1 MADGQVVFEITADG
15 KHAIASVKDITAAIQ
30 SESKKWD
37 RAAGEATDNIEDSFL
52 SMAKKVAA
60 GLSAAKIGKAL
71 LDIGKDAIN
80 AASDLAEVQNVV
92 DVTFGDGAKQIESW
106 AKTAGRQFG
115 LTETQAKKFTST
127 IGAMM
132 KSAGMSGDE
141 IVEMSTDLAGLAADM
156 ASFYNLDFETAFQK
170 IRSGIS
176 GETEP
181 LKQLGVNMSVANLE
195 AFALEKGITKA
206 FNAMSQSEQTMLRYQ
221 YLMQATA
228 DAQGDFS
235 RTADGFANATR
246 RVETALDTIR
256 TKGGG
261 LLMTIIEP
269 ITTGL
274 AGLLESVTAQPE
286 ETLFDRINNIQ
297 VETDQKIADIGKVAA
312 EAEALIEKLNLIT
325 GTSAGE
331 ALSKMAVGA
340 NKLNANAP
348 ETWTALFGSL
358 ANVDGLQN
366 VFGSNS
372 VAGKNIEDL
381 ANALSSAEVNT
392 DKAEAWKTFLG
403 ALSDNADAVA
413 NLTGKS
419 VEETAAWLNS
429 LSEAVNS
436 IDASDAEAWNSL
448 LTTLVAGFSADT
460 PEGAKFIQSLAEQF
474 LAMGSD
480 SDVAAQGLAAL
491 GYTSEQIADKQSEWL
506 KVCKDLVK
514 TIPGLSS
521 VINTETGEV
530 KGGIGAL
537 EDYVKEWKASQE
549 KLLYWKAY
557 YAKKAAQQEAEN
569 QLYSLEIEAG
579 GLRIG
584 ARKAREEFE
593 KEFSDVSQGQKDSWF
608 GDLAMDRPLS
618 GRAKEY
624 TDAWLAVTDAEAKAT
639 EAENKYNTAVEQNSE
654 IIKQN
659 ENEKQ
664 YLIETVGELTE
675 EEIKAGEAGQQSGE
689 DTSDAWKKSIV
700 TVQEAIKAMAD
711 YAQSVHDATAQAVNS
726 VISGFESVHK
736 AGDEFRTKSN
746 ELAAQE
752 TEALNKY
759 TNVWQ
764 KWGSDNT
771 ALRKMKEYVDAG
783 GKLTDAEKQAYEALV
798 NVRNAQNELNQS
810 MEKYK
815 PETMAA
821 GLQSQIDY
829 MQEYLD
835 NLEKAR
841 ELGYSNDLLASL
853 SDGSA
858 ESAEYLNSLVN
869 SGQSKQDIE
878 KLNKLYAD
886 VQSKKEEFT
895 TGLTEQ
901 KLAVDETY
909 QAMVDKAKEAVGEL
923 FLGEEASSAMADL
936 VGGLASGLSEN
947 ESQVA
952 AAVQAIIDDL
962 NRLNTFGVS
971 VNLGSFGSI
980 NLNLNTLN
988 GSHATGLDY
997 VPFNGYLAELHEGE
1011 GILTAEENR
1020 IWQRFKNGG
1029 SASQNVDYSALGDV
1043 MRDNVKPGGD
1053 VYLDGRVVGSVISK
1067 QQANSYRSLQ
1077 RSGWQQ

>member
-15 KHAIASVKDITAAIQ
+15 KHAIASVKDVTAAIQ

-60 GLSAAKIGKAL
+60 GISAAKIGKAL
-71 LDIGKDAIN
+71 LDIGKEAIS

-106 AKTAGRQFG
+106 AKIAGRQFG

-195 AFALEKGITKA
+195 AFALEKGITKS

-221 YLMQATA
+221 YLMKATA

-286 ETLFDRINNIQ
+286 ETLFDKINSIQ
-297 VETDQKIADIGKVAA
+297 VETDQKIADIQKVAT
-312 EAEALIEKLNLIT
+312 EAQALIEKLNLIT

-348 ETWTALFGSL
+348 ETWQALFGSL

-366 VFGSNS
+366 IFGSNS
-372 VAGKNIEDL
+372 VAGKNIQEL
-381 ANALSSAEVNT
+381 ANALSSSEVNS

-403 ALSDNADAVA
+403 ALSENAEAVSS
-413 NLTGKS
+413 LTGTS
-419 VEETAAWLNS
+419 VEETAAWLTG
-429 LSEAVNS
+429 LADAVNS
-436 IDASDAEAWNSL
+436 IDASDADAWNKL
-448 LTTLVAGFSADT
+448 LTTLVTGFSADT
-460 PEGAKFIQSLAEQF
+460 PEGAKFVQSLAEQF

-537 EDYVKEWKASQE
+537 DDYVKEWKASQE

-557 YAKKAAQQEAEN
+557 YAKKAAQQETEN

-584 ARKAREEFE
+584 AKKAREEFE
-593 KEFSDVSQGQKDSWF
+593 KAFADVPQGQRDSWF

-639 EAENKYNTAVEQNSE
+639 EAENKYNTAVEQNSD
-654 IIKQN
+654 IIRQN
-659 ENEKQ
+659 ENERQ

-675 EEIKAGEAGQQSGE
+675 EEIKAGEAGQQAGE
-689 DTSDAWKKSIV
+689 DTSESWKKSIV

-726 VISGFESVHK
+726 VISGFESVNK
-736 AGDEFRTKSN
+736 AGDEFRTKSR

-752 TEALNKY
+752 TEILSQYSDIFDQTADNRNKLKEME
-759 TNVWQ
+759 NNW
-764 KWGSDNT
+764 DNLT
-771 ALRKMKEYVDAG
+771 SQEKEAH
-783 GKLTDAEKQAYEALV
+783 EALV
-798 NVRNAQNELNQS
+798 KVYNAQNELNQS

-821 GLQSQIDY
+821 GLQSQINY

-869 SGQSKQDIE
+869 SGQTQEDIE

-886 VQSKKEEFT
+886 VQSKKKEFT
-895 TGLTEQ
+895 DGLTEQ

-909 QAMVDKAKEAVGEL
+909 QAMVDKAKEAVGEM

-936 VGGLASGLSEN
+936 VGGLASGLNEN
-947 ESQVA
+947 EDQVA
-952 AAVQAIIDDL
+952 SAVQAIIDDL
-962 NRLNTFGVS
+962 NRLNSFGVNI
-971 VNLGSFGSI
+971 NLGSFGSI
-980 NLNLNTLN
+980 NFTLN

-1029 SASQNVDYSALGDV
+1029 AASQNVDYSALGDV